1 MGFVGRVIFF
11 QYRNHYLNQLTNFIE
26 TENWLKPPSG
36 IKKYNEIFNTSPIN
50 HSNHWLYLRPSFP
63 LEPSL
68 SVSKIC
74 IEQNEKVI
82 VSDFLDIVR
91 SGLTRHGIESE
102 VYPKKPPNSCNITL
116 TYTATQHWDFV
127 LFMSDAELWL
137 NNQKGQQVAYA
148 QYHLIGGGGFDFSK
162 WASTESKMNPVIDK
176 MLFGYKSK

>member
-1 MGFVGRVIFF
+1 MKFLILALSIILITGC
-11 QYRNHYLNQLTNFIE
+11 
-26 TENWLKPPSG
+26 
-36 IKKYNEIFNTSPIN
+36 TSVQVT
-50 HSNHWLYLRPSFP
+50 P

-82 VSDFLDIVR
+82 VPEFLDIVR
-91 SGLTRHGIESE
+91 SGFTRHGIESE
-102 VYPKKPPNSCNITL
+102 VYPKKPPNSCDITL

-162 WASTESKMNPVIDK
+162 WTSTESKMNPVIDK
-176 MLFGYKSK
+176 MLFGYKLK